1 MHTKSALSVSPTLSK
16 QLYKQKNKAKQM
28 NKQKPSSWERQIKYG
43 ETHIES
49 QMTLHSSKE
58 KYWWYEPKDLIYLLE
73 GNES

>member
-1 MHTKSALSVSPTLSK
+1 
-16 QLYKQKNKAKQM
+16 M